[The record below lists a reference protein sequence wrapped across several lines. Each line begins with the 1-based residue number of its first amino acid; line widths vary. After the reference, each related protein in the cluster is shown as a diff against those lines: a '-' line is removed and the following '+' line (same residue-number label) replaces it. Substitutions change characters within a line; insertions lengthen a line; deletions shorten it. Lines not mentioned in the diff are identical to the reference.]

1 MRKAILFGVLISS
14 FGALALATD
23 VVNQDHKVYKLKV
36 QSEGKLSI
44 SVYNLKPNTTMSG
57 LCNASF
63 CSFEI
68 PGSKIEAKKDDRVTV
83 HNGKL
88 VNASH

>member
-1 MRKAILFGVLISS
+1 
-14 FGALALATD
+14 
-23 VVNQDHKVYKLKV
+23 
-36 QSEGKLSI
+36 
-44 SVYNLKPNTTMSG
+44 MSG

-68 PGSKIEAKKDDRVTV
+68 PGSKIEAKKEDRITV

-88 VNASH
+88 VKQ

>member
-1 MRKAILFGVLISS
+1 MKKMMLAAAMILLLGKT
-14 FGALALATD
+14 AHATD
-23 VVNQDHKVYKLKV
+23 VVNQDNKPYKLKV

-44 SVYNLKPNTTMSG
+44 SKYDIKAKTTMYG

-68 PGSKIEAKKDDRVTV
+68 PGSKIEAKKDERVTIR
-83 HNGKL
+83 NGKL
-88 VNASH
+88 TK

>member
-1 MRKAILFGVLISS
+1 M
-14 FGALALATD
+14 ATD
-23 VVNQDHKVYKLKV
+23 VMNRDSKDYKLKV

-44 SVYNLKPNTTMSG
+44 SNYTLKANTTMSG

-68 PGSKIEAKKDDRVTV
+68 PGSKIEARKEDRITV

-88 VNASH
+88 VKQ